1 MVQTIHVIAVRL
13 DAAVLQKPTFRA
25 KNPGCTLGQPCY
37 FLGTSPHEPERAF
50 REHKSGEDASP
61 WVREHGLYL
70 AKNRCRVIEVGN
82 RQEREQA
89 LHDYADQLRAAGCA
103 VCLD

>member
-1 MVQTIHVIAVRL
+1 MQTIHVFAVRL

-37 FLGTSPHEPERAF
+37 FLGTSAHEPERAY

-61 WVREHGLYL
+61 WVRDHGLYL
-70 AKNRCRVIEVGN
+70 SKSRCFAIQVGN
-82 RQEREQA
+82 REQREQA
-89 LHDYADQLRAAGCA
+89 LHEYADRLRAAGCG